1 MSIRP
6 RDTDLISVPVSTL
19 HAMRDVLLRQKG
31 SVEAA
36 GLLRDIGLA
45 SGDAFYELLRSSA
58 DPGAGIGQPLEDL
71 SIDEFWARLSGLF
84 TDLGWGRLE
93 HSQIADGVF
102 ALTAYDWAEGGTD
115 NGTTSY
121 FTAGL
126 LAAILHRIAGESLA
140 VLEVGLVEGSP
151 GASRFIL
158 GSPETLQAV
167 FLHMQDGAGY
177 EHAVATV
184 SASPS
189 AG

>member
-19 HAMRDVLLRQKG
+19 HAMRDVLVRQKG
-31 SVEAA
+31 AVEAA

-45 SGDAFYELLRSSA
+45 AGDAFYELLRSSA
-58 DPGAGIGQPLEDL
+58 DPGAGVGRPLEDL
-71 SIDEFWARLSGLF
+71 TIDEFWSRLSGLF
-84 TDLGWGRLE
+84 SDLGWGRLE

-102 ALTAYDWAEGGTD
+102 SLTAYDWAEGDADRGA
-115 NGTTSY
+115 TSY
-121 FTAGL
+121 FTAGV
-126 LAAILHRIAGESLA
+126 LAAILHRVAGASLA
-140 VLEVGLVEGSP
+140 VLEVGEVQGD

-177 EHAVATV
+177 EHAIATV
-184 SASPS
+184 GASPS
-189 AG
+189 PE